1 MAKEKLT
8 LPHYCDIA
16 KHDTLPLN
24 ANMITHLLYSKS
36 RWQVFCRNQGR
47 RNLLEDHTE
56 MENIQFS
63 S

>member
-24 ANMITHLLYSKS
+24 ANMIYYIVKVGGKS
-36 RWQVFCRNQGR
+36 FAETKEGG
-47 RNLLEDHTE
+47 T
-56 MENIQFS
+56 F
-63 S
+63 